1 MRKFNLLYI
10 LIIVLMLAFQAN
22 YSYAKEKHENFDGKG
37 YVGTLPDLNRG
48 YEIKEVKKP
57 QKEAIPAKDFNDENE
72 LKPVP
77 RDNPAFVN
85 IILKTDKT
93 SQYVNDINEFIP
105 ILEDIYDLIDENSNV
120 QLFNAKVYYFN
131 KSAEYLRDKY
141 KNKPESQYVSFK
153 RLMEL
158 NTHAKS
164 IALLRNEAEKYNPY
178 LAYGSSGY
186 IYNPNNVAEQ
196 MEFLKTEINQTIL
209 ILKDAD

>member
-93 SQYVNDINEFIP
+93 SQYINDINEFIP

>member
-10 LIIVLMLAFQAN
+10 LIIVSMLVFQAN

-93 SQYVNDINEFIP
+93 SQYINDINEFIP

>member
-10 LIIVLMLAFQAN
+10 LIIVSMLVFQAN

-72 LKPVP
+72 LKPVS

-93 SQYVNDINEFIP
+93 SQYINDINEFIP

>member
-1 MRKFNLLYI
+1 MKKYNLFYI
-10 LIIVLMLAFQAN
+10 LIIVLILGFQVN
-22 YSYAKEKHENFDGKG
+22 YSCAKEKPENFEGRG

-48 YEIKEVKKP
+48 YEIKEVKKIT
-57 QKEAIPAKDFNDENE
+57 KEAIPAKDFNDESE

-93 SQYVNDINEFIP
+93 SQYINDINEFIP
-105 ILEDIYDLIDENSNV
+105 ILEDMYDLIDENSNV

-153 RLMEL
+153 RLMDL
-158 NTHAKS
+158 NTHARS
-164 IALLRNEAEKYNPY
+164 IALLRNEAERYNPY
-178 LAYGSSGY
+178 LAYGGSGY